1 MHNTCSK
8 FGPVQPESTV
18 AVWSTSTK
26 PAMCRKGGQHGSA
39 FQAGASPAGA
49 PVVIPEPPPGLG
61 EDPWELEQPIQVVS
75 RHVVLVSHGAQILNV
90 PENGRDIFTGELIPD
105 DRIMY
110 ICQECDR
117 TQRLIQEG
125 KAIFTQV
132 WRQTPGSSLRRLKAA
147 KQASAEHVG
156 GTSTQLWDRLCG
168 EKIVISICVT
178 APPADTKDQ
187 AAANERR
194 LLMVIH
200 QCDQTLQGLCQDKWT
215 STKEIGKDK
224 ESFIYL
230 RYPYHMGETL
240 QKLCRVLNT
249 ISVQNHK
256 FSACVVK
263 EGKAKLHHYDGGV
276 KPWEPSINGHSLQ
289 PLGEG
294 GLRVEYKKPPAK
306 CEESFMKGL
315 SGAFLLNVRK
325 SIDGG
330 AHSAA
335 PGISEQDWCQIQ
347 LHNNTWRHA
356 HQLSLNDDMETARV
370 YFIISGLVIDAANND
385 SDQGSGN
392 VFFYTCTTAADYGH
406 EQEHF
411 MGTRA
416 GDTILALDAPFTL
429 TFDVAPAGSHLDA
442 KGGILAV
449 FGLKYEV
456 DEDKGIVFKQA
467 GIIMKQHVSSNT
479 HRNQLHI
486 FNGQMSSRLAEF
498 MAMMAAN
505 DSGTIGGPA

>member
-1 MHNTCSK
+1 
-8 FGPVQPESTV
+8 
-18 AVWSTSTK
+18 
-26 PAMCRKGGQHGSA
+26 
-39 FQAGASPAGA
+39 
-49 PVVIPEPPPGLG
+49 
-61 EDPWELEQPIQVVS
+61 
-75 RHVVLVSHGAQILNV
+75 
-90 PENGRDIFTGELIPD
+90 
-105 DRIMY
+105 
-110 ICQECDR
+110 
-117 TQRLIQEG
+117 
-125 KAIFTQV
+125 
-132 WRQTPGSSLRRLKAA
+132 
-147 KQASAEHVG
+147 
-156 GTSTQLWDRLCG
+156 
-168 EKIVISICVT
+168 
-178 APPADTKDQ
+178 
-187 AAANERR
+187 
-194 LLMVIH
+194 MVIH
-200 QCDQTLQGLCQDKWT
+200 QCDQTLQGWCQDQWT

-263 EGKAKLHHYDGGV
+263 EGKAKMHHYDAGV
-276 KPWEPSINGHSLQ
+276 KPWEPHINGNSLQ

-294 GLRVEYKKPPAK
+294 GLLVEYKKPPAK

-315 SGAFLLNVRK
+315 SGAVLPNVRK

-330 AHSAA
+330 ANSAA

-347 LHNNTWRHA
+347 LYNNTWRHA
-356 HQLSLNDDMETARV
+356 HQLSLNDDRATARA

-385 SDQGSGN
+385 SDEGSGK
-392 VFFYTCTTAADYGH
+392 VFFYTCTTDADYGH
-406 EQEHF
+406 QQEHF
-411 MGTRA
+411 MGIRA

-498 MAMMAAN
+498 SAMMAAN